1 MSITNKDIKKNLIS
15 YLKKGNPVLNKMKE
29 LPTEE
34 SLVELG
40 YMDSFGVIDVV
51 TYLENKW
58 QIKIDDAEISKEKF
72 GSISKM
78 ANLIFTKIT
87 SK

>member
-1 MSITNKDIKKNLIS
+1 MSITNKDIKKDLIS

-29 LPTEE
+29 LPTEK

-51 TYLENKW
+51 TYLEKKW
-58 QIKIDDAEISKEKF
+58 SVKIEDSEITKEKF

-78 ANLIFTKIT
+78 ADLIFSKI
-87 SK
+87 KI

>member
-1 MSITNKDIKKNLIS
+1 MSITNKDIKKDLIS

-29 LPTEE
+29 LPTEN

-58 QIKIDDAEISKEKF
+58 SVKIEDSEITKEKF
-72 GSISKM
+72 GSITKM
-78 ANLIFTKIT
+78 TDLIFSKI
-87 SK
+87 KNK